1 MHPLFFISKS
11 NDALFYI
18 YVNLFFNA
26 FVVNKKFFANKFYR
40 CAAILPGFV
49 LAFLICLKPLD
60 TNLGVS
66 LASKREMLFDTHN
79 NQ

>member
-26 FVVNKKFFANKFYR
+26 FVVNKKFFANTFLDALRVVAPGKPDTTNVGR
-40 CAAILPGFV
+40 ARAA
-49 LAFLICLKPLD
+49 K
-60 TNLGVS
+60 
-66 LASKREMLFDTHN
+66 
-79 NQ
+79 